1 MPRKD
6 IASLGQLETLIASA
20 ARTTTANG
28 GIVEGFGVVKTI
40 RAQLEV
46 TAASGSTPTLDVL
59 IEDTLDGTNFNTI
72 GTFTQETG
80 TGRQVIN
87 ITGLFSDRVRV
98 SWTITG
104 GSASF
109 TFSVILFSDKL

>member
-1 MPRKD
+1 MPRDD
-6 IASLGQLETLIASA
+6 ILSLGLLETVLASA

-28 GIVEGFGVVKTI
+28 GIITGWGAAKTI
-40 RAQLEV
+40 RAQLQV

-72 GTFTQETG
+72 GSFTQATG
-80 TGRQVIN
+80 TTREVIN
-87 ITGLFSDRVRV
+87 ITGLFSDRVRI

-104 GSASF
+104 GSANF
-109 TFSVILFSDKL
+109 TFSVISFSDKL